1 MVKVFQ
7 ITLSAAGVDF
17 CSLCLA
23 KRTARKKIFTSCT
36 QTSAINLNTFKGSYI
51 LPYSR
56 PFKVIIVGFD
66 GVLGSVLAGALDL
79 FSFTGVS
86 WQRFLDERVE
96 PRFNVQIASLG
107 GADIRCSN
115 RLIMQAHC
123 DIGEVT
129 ECDLLLIPTIGDSID
144 KVLSQNS
151 ELIPHLQRLANTKAD
166 IASNCSGAFF
176 LAKAGLLDGK
186 VATTHWGYASKFKAD
201 FPLVDLQENQFV
213 TQSKNQ
219 SKSQSESQLG
229 NIFCAAGGS
238 AFYDLGLLLIERY
251 CGREIST
258 QVAKTQIIDSK
269 RGNQNSYTNV
279 TLHKPHSDQLVKQV
293 QEFIEENFRKSIQ
306 VSALAAM
313 FNITPRTLNRRFQSC
328 VAMRP
333 IEYIQAV
340 RIEQAKRLLE
350 SGDVTI
356 KSLAEQ
362 VGYEDISSFTRLFK
376 RATELTPK
384 EYQDKFS
391 RLAI

>member
-1 MVKVFQ
+1 
-7 ITLSAAGVDF
+7 
-17 CSLCLA
+17 
-23 KRTARKKIFTSCT
+23 
-36 QTSAINLNTFKGSYI
+36 
-51 LPYSR
+51 
-56 PFKVIIVGFD
+56 
-66 GVLGSVLAGALDL
+66 
-79 FSFTGVS
+79 
-86 WQRFLDERVE
+86 
-96 PRFNVQIASLG
+96 
-107 GADIRCSN
+107 
-115 RLIMQAHC
+115 MQAHC
-123 DIGEVT
+123 DIREVT

-144 KVLSQNS
+144 KVLRQNS
-151 ELIPHLQRLANTKAD
+151 ELLPHLKRLANTKAD

-176 LAKAGLLDGK
+176 LAEAGLLDNK
-186 VATTHWGYASKFKAD
+186 TATTHWGYANKFKAD

-213 TQSKNQ
+213 TQSK
-219 SKSQSESQLG
+219 SQSG

-279 TLHKPHSDQLVKQV
+279 TLHKPHADQLVKQV
-293 QEFIEENFRKSIQ
+293 QEFIEEKFKQPIQ
-306 VSALAAM
+306 VSSLAAM
-313 FNITPRTLNRRFQSC
+313 VNITPRTLNRRFQSA

-362 VGYEDISSFTRLFK
+362 VGYDDISSFTRLFK

>member
-1 MVKVFQ
+1 M
-7 ITLSAAGVDF
+7 
-17 CSLCLA
+17 
-23 KRTARKKIFTSCT
+23 
-36 QTSAINLNTFKGSYI
+36 
-51 LPYSR
+51 
-56 PFKVIIVGFD
+56 
-66 GVLGSVLAGALDL
+66 LGSALTGALDL

-86 WQRFLDERVE
+86 WQRFLNEEVE

-107 GADIRCSN
+107 GVDIRCSN
-115 RLIMQAHC
+115 RLIMQAHS
-123 DIGEVT
+123 DIQEVT

-151 ELIPHLQRLANTKAD
+151 DLIPHIKRLANTKAD

-186 VATTHWGYASKFKAD
+186 VATTHWGYANKFKAD

-219 SKSQSESQLG
+219 SKEQSG

-279 TLHKPHSDQLVKQV
+279 TLHKPHSDQLVQQV
-293 QEFIEENFRKSIQ
+293 QEFIEENFRQAIQ
-306 VSALAAM
+306 VSHLAAM
-313 FNITPRTLNRRFQSC
+313 VNITPRTLNRRFQSC

-350 SGDVTI
+350 LGDVTI

-362 VGYEDISSFTRLFK
+362 VGYDDISSFTRLFK

>member
-1 MVKVFQ
+1 MPY
-7 ITLSAAGVDF
+7 
-17 CSLCLA
+17 
-23 KRTARKKIFTSCT
+23 
-36 QTSAINLNTFKGSYI
+36 FK
-51 LPYSR
+51 

-66 GVLGSVLAGALDL
+66 GVLGSALTGALDL

-86 WQRFLDERVE
+86 WQRFLNEEVE

-107 GADIRCSN
+107 GVDIRCSN
-115 RLIMQAHC
+115 RLIMQAHS
-123 DIGEVT
+123 DIQEVT

-151 ELIPHLQRLANTKAD
+151 DLIPHIKRLANTKAD

-186 VATTHWGYASKFKAD
+186 VATTHWGYANKFKAD

-219 SKSQSESQLG
+219 SKEQSG

-279 TLHKPHSDQLVKQV
+279 TLHKPHSDQLVQQV
-293 QEFIEENFRKSIQ
+293 QEFIEENFRQAIQ
-306 VSALAAM
+306 VSHLAAM
-313 FNITPRTLNRRFQSC
+313 VNITPRTLNRRFQSC

-350 SGDVTI
+350 LGDVTI

-362 VGYEDISSFTRLFK
+362 VGYDDISSFTRLFK

>member
-1 MVKVFQ
+1 MPYFKP
-7 ITLSAAGVDF
+7 
-17 CSLCLA
+17 
-23 KRTARKKIFTSCT
+23 FT
-36 QTSAINLNTFKGSYI
+36 
-51 LPYSR
+51 
-56 PFKVIIVGFD
+56 VIIVGFD
-66 GVLGSVLAGALDL
+66 GVLGSALTGALDL

-86 WQRFLDERVE
+86 WQRFLGERVE

-107 GADIRCSN
+107 GVDIKCSN

-123 DIGEVT
+123 DIQEVT

-144 KVLSQNS
+144 KVLSQNND
-151 ELIPHLQRLANTKAD
+151 LILHIKRLANTKAD
-166 IASNCSGAFF
+166 IASNCSGAFL
-176 LAKAGLLDGK
+176 LAAAGLLDGK
-186 VATTHWGYASKFKAD
+186 VATTHWGYANKFKAD

-213 TQSKNQ
+213 TQSRNQ
-219 SKSQSESQLG
+219 SNNQSG

-238 AFYDLGLLLIERY
+238 AFYDLALLLIERY

-279 TLHKPHSDQLVKQV
+279 TLHKPHADPLVKQV
-293 QEFIEENFRKSIQ
+293 QEFIEQNFTQPMQ
-306 VSALAAM
+306 VSHLAAM
-313 FNITPRTLNRRFQSC
+313 VNITARTFNRRFQAC
-328 VAMRP
+328 TAMRP

-350 SGDVTI
+350 SGEVTI
-356 KSLAEQ
+356 KSLASQ
-362 VGYEDISSFTRLFK
+362 VGYEDNSSFTRLFK

>member
-1 MVKVFQ
+1 MP
-7 ITLSAAGVDF
+7 S
-17 CSLCLA
+17 
-23 KRTARKKIFTSCT
+23 
-36 QTSAINLNTFKGSYI
+36 NE
-51 LPYSR
+51 
-56 PFKVIIVGFD
+56 PFKVIILGFD

-86 WQRFLDERVE
+86 WQRFLDQEVE
-96 PRFNVQIASLG
+96 PRFKVQIASLK

-123 DIGEVT
+123 DIESVT
-129 ECDLLLIPTIGDSID
+129 DCDLLLIPTIGDSID
-144 KVLSQNS
+144 KVLAQNS
-151 ELIPHLQRLANTKAD
+151 DLLAHIKRLANTQAD

-186 VATTHWGYASKFKAD
+186 TATTHWGYANKFAAD
-201 FPLVDLQENQFV
+201 YPLVDLQENQFV
-213 TQSKNQ
+213 TQS
-219 SKSQSESQLG
+219 G

-238 AFYDLGLLLIERY
+238 AFYDLALLLIERY

-279 TLHKPHSDQLVKQV
+279 TLHKPHSDLLVKRV
-293 QEFIEENFRKSIQ
+293 QAFIEDNFTQPIQ
-306 VSALAAM
+306 VSSLAAM
-313 FNITPRTLNRRFQSC
+313 VNITPRTLNRRFQSC

-350 SGDVTI
+350 SGEVSI
-356 KSLAEQ
+356 KSLADR
-362 VGYEDISSFTRLFK
+362 VGYNDISSFARLFK

-384 EYQDKFS
+384 EYQNKFS
-391 RLAI
+391 RSDYLKAL

>member
-1 MVKVFQ
+1 MPY
-7 ITLSAAGVDF
+7 
-17 CSLCLA
+17 
-23 KRTARKKIFTSCT
+23 
-36 QTSAINLNTFKGSYI
+36 FK
-51 LPYSR
+51 
-56 PFKVIIVGFD
+56 PFKVIILGFD

-86 WQRFLDERVE
+86 WQRFLDEDVE

-107 GADIRCSN
+107 GGDIRCSN
-115 RLIMQAHC
+115 RLMMQAHC
-123 DIGEVT
+123 DIREVM
-129 ECDLLLIPTIGDSID
+129 ECDLLLVPTIGDSID
-144 KVLSQNS
+144 KVLRQNS
-151 ELIPHLQRLANTKAD
+151 ELLPHLKRLANTKAD

-176 LAKAGLLDGK
+176 LAEAGLLDNRI
-186 VATTHWGYASKFKAD
+186 ATTHWGYANKFKAD

-213 TQSKNQ
+213 THSSN
-219 SKSQSESQLG
+219 ESG

-251 CGREIST
+251 CGRELST

-293 QEFIEENFRKSIQ
+293 QDFIEENFKQPLQ
-306 VSALAAM
+306 VSSLAAM
-313 FNITPRTLNRRFQSC
+313 ANITPRTLNRRFQSC

-350 SGDVTI
+350 LGDVTI
-356 KSLAEQ
+356 KSLADQ
-362 VGYEDISSFTRLFK
+362 VGYDDISSFTRLFK

>member
-1 MVKVFQ
+1 MS
-7 ITLSAAGVDF
+7 IPY
-17 CSLCLA
+17 
-23 KRTARKKIFTSCT
+23 FT
-36 QTSAINLNTFKGSYI
+36 
-51 LPYSR
+51 

-66 GVLGSVLAGALDL
+66 GVLGSALTGALDL

-86 WQRFLDERVE
+86 WQRFLDEPVE

-107 GADIRCSN
+107 GVDIRCSN

-123 DIGEVT
+123 DIAKVLD
-129 ECDLLLIPTIGDSID
+129 CDLLLIPTIGDSID

-151 ELIPHLQRLANTKAD
+151 KLIAHIKRLANTKAD

-186 VATTHWGYASKFKAD
+186 VATTHWGYASKFKAEY
-201 FPLVDLQENQFV
+201 PLVDLQENQFV
-213 TQSKNQ
+213 TQSKSASKNQ
-219 SKSQSESQLG
+219 SG

-279 TLHKPHSDQLVKQV
+279 SLHRPHSDPLVKQV
-293 QEFIEENFRKSIQ
+293 QEFIEENFRQPMQ
-306 VSALAAM
+306 VSHLATRV
-313 FNITPRTLNRRFQSC
+313 NVTPRTLNRRFQAC

-340 RIEQAKRLLE
+340 RVEQAKRLLE
-350 SGDVTI
+350 LGDVTI

-362 VGYEDISSFTRLFK
+362 VGYDDISSFTRLFK

-384 EYQDKFS
+384 EYQEKFS

>member
-1 MVKVFQ
+1 MPY
-7 ITLSAAGVDF
+7 
-17 CSLCLA
+17 
-23 KRTARKKIFTSCT
+23 
-36 QTSAINLNTFKGSYI
+36 FK
-51 LPYSR
+51 
-56 PFKVIIVGFD
+56 PFNVIVLGFD

-86 WQRFLDERVE
+86 WQRFSNEAVE
-96 PRFNVQIASLG
+96 PRFKVQIASLG
-107 GADIRCSN
+107 GGDIRCSN
-115 RLIMQAHC
+115 RLMMRAHC
-123 DIGEVT
+123 DIQDVT
-129 ECDLLLIPTIGDSID
+129 ECDLLLVPTIGDSID
-144 KVLSQNS
+144 KVLKQNNG
-151 ELIPHLQRLANTKAD
+151 LLPHLVRLANTKAD

-176 LAKAGLLDGK
+176 LAEAGLLDHK
-186 VATTHWGYASKFKAD
+186 VATTHWGYANKFKAD

-213 TQSKNQ
+213 THASD
-219 SKSQSESQLG
+219 ELG
-229 NIFCAAGGS
+229 SIFCAAGGS

-258 QVAKTQIIDSK
+258 QMAKTQIIDSK

-293 QEFIEENFRKSIQ
+293 QEFIEQNFRQPIQ
-306 VSALAAM
+306 VSSLAAM
-313 FNITPRTLNRRFQSC
+313 ANITPRTLNRRFQAS

-333 IEYIQAV
+333 VEYIQAV

-350 SGDVTI
+350 LGDVSI
-356 KSLAEQ
+356 KSLADQ
-362 VGYEDISSFTRLFK
+362 VGYDDISSFTRLFK

>member
-1 MVKVFQ
+1 MPY
-7 ITLSAAGVDF
+7 
-17 CSLCLA
+17 
-23 KRTARKKIFTSCT
+23 
-36 QTSAINLNTFKGSYI
+36 FK
-51 LPYSR
+51 
-56 PFKVIIVGFD
+56 PFNVIILGFD

-86 WQRFLDERVE
+86 WQRFLDEAVE
-96 PRFNVQIASLG
+96 PRFKVQIASLG
-107 GADIRCSN
+107 GGAIRCSN
-115 RLIMQAHC
+115 RLMVHAHC
-123 DIGEVT
+123 DIRDVM
-129 ECDLLLIPTIGDSID
+129 ECDLLLVPTIGDSID
-144 KVLSQNS
+144 KVLKQNN
-151 ELIPHLQRLANTKAD
+151 ELLPHLVRLANTKAD

-176 LAKAGLLDGK
+176 LAEAGLLDHK
-186 VATTHWGYASKFKAD
+186 VATTHWGYANKFKAD

-213 TQSKNQ
+213 THSSN
-219 SKSQSESQLG
+219 ESG

-258 QVAKTQIIDSK
+258 QMAKTQIIDSK

-293 QEFIEENFRKSIQ
+293 QEFIEQNFQQPIQ
-306 VSALAAM
+306 VSSLAAM
-313 FNITPRTLNRRFQSC
+313 ANITPRTLNRRFQAS

-333 IEYIQAV
+333 VEYIQAV

-350 SGDVTI
+350 LGNVSI
-356 KSLAEQ
+356 KSLADQ
-362 VGYEDISSFTRLFK
+362 VGYDDISSFTRLFK

>member
-1 MVKVFQ
+1 MPY
-7 ITLSAAGVDF
+7 
-17 CSLCLA
+17 
-23 KRTARKKIFTSCT
+23 
-36 QTSAINLNTFKGSYI
+36 FK
-51 LPYSR
+51 
-56 PFKVIIVGFD
+56 PFKVIIIGFD
-66 GVLGSVLAGALDL
+66 GVLGSALTGALDL

-86 WQRFLDERVE
+86 WQRFLDEPVE
-96 PRFNVQIASLG
+96 PRFNVQIASVG
-107 GADIRCSN
+107 GVDIRCSN

-123 DIGEVT
+123 DIQDVA

-144 KVLSQNS
+144 KALSQNAD
-151 ELIPHLQRLANTKAD
+151 LIPHLTRLADTKSD

-176 LAKAGLLDGK
+176 LAKAGLLDNRI
-186 VATTHWGYASKFKAD
+186 ATTHWGYASKFKAD

-213 TQSKNQ
+213 TH
-219 SKSQSESQLG
+219 SKSKSDSQSG

-238 AFYDLGLLLIERY
+238 AFFDLGLLLIERY
-251 CGREIST
+251 CGHEIST

-269 RGNQNSYTNV
+269 RGSQHSYTNV
-279 TLHKPHSDQLVKQV
+279 TLHKPHSDQLIKQV
-293 QEFIEENFRKSIQ
+293 QEFIEENFYQTIQ
-306 VSALAAM
+306 VSGLAAM
-313 FNITPRTLNRRFQSC
+313 VNITPRTLNRRFQSA

-350 SGDVTI
+350 LGDVTI

-362 VGYEDISSFTRLFK
+362 VGYDDISSFTRLFK

>member
-1 MVKVFQ
+1 MPY
-7 ITLSAAGVDF
+7 
-17 CSLCLA
+17 
-23 KRTARKKIFTSCT
+23 
-36 QTSAINLNTFKGSYI
+36 FK
-51 LPYSR
+51 

-66 GVLGSVLAGALDL
+66 GVLGSALTGALDL

-86 WQRFLDERVE
+86 WQRFLDEEVE

-107 GADIRCSN
+107 GVDIRCSN
-115 RLIMQAHC
+115 RLIMRAHC
-123 DIGEVT
+123 DIQEVT

-151 ELIPHLQRLANTKAD
+151 DLIPHLQRLTNTKAD

-186 VATTHWGYASKFKAD
+186 VATTHWGYANKFKAD

-213 TQSKNQ
+213 TH
-219 SKSQSESQLG
+219 SKSQSKDQSG

-293 QEFIEENFRKSIQ
+293 QEFIEENFRQSMQ
-306 VSALAAM
+306 VSNLAAM
-313 FNITPRTLNRRFQSC
+313 VNITPRTLNRRFQSC

-350 SGDVTI
+350 LGNVTI

-362 VGYEDISSFTRLFK
+362 VGYDDISSFTRLFK

-384 EYQDKFS
+384 EYQDKLLEKAEELGYEIIKVPRENSDNYYLFLKDNFS
-391 RLAI
+391 NLFDKLKILIYG

>member
-1 MVKVFQ
+1 MPY
-7 ITLSAAGVDF
+7 
-17 CSLCLA
+17 
-23 KRTARKKIFTSCT
+23 
-36 QTSAINLNTFKGSYI
+36 FK
-51 LPYSR
+51 
-56 PFKVIIVGFD
+56 PFNVIIVGFD
-66 GVLGSVLAGALDL
+66 GVLGSALTGALDL

-86 WQRFLDERVE
+86 WQRFLDETVE
-96 PRFNVQIASLG
+96 PRFKVQIASLG
-107 GADIRCSN
+107 GVDIRCSN

-123 DIGEVT
+123 DIRQVT
-129 ECDLLLIPTIGDSID
+129 DCDLLLIPTIGDSID
-144 KVLSQNS
+144 KVLSQNA
-151 ELIPHLQRLANTKAD
+151 ELLVHIKRLASTKAD

-186 VATTHWGYASKFKAD
+186 VATTHWGYANKFKVD

-213 TQSKNQ
+213 TQSKIQ
-219 SKSQSESQLG
+219 SKEQSG

-279 TLHKPHSDQLVKQV
+279 TLHKPHADQLVQQV
-293 QEFIEENFRKSIQ
+293 QDFIEENFRQAIQ
-306 VSALAAM
+306 VSQLADM
-313 FNITPRTLNRRFQSC
+313 VNITPRTLNRRFQAA
-328 VAMRP
+328 VMMRP

-350 SGDVTI
+350 LGDVTI
-356 KSLAEQ
+356 KSLACQ
-362 VGYEDISSFTRLFK
+362 VGYDDISSFTRLFK

-384 EYQDKFS
+384 EYQEKFS

>member
-1 MVKVFQ
+1 M
-7 ITLSAAGVDF
+7 
-17 CSLCLA
+17 
-23 KRTARKKIFTSCT
+23 R
-36 QTSAINLNTFKGSYI
+36 
-51 LPYSR
+51 
-56 PFKVIIVGFD
+56 
-66 GVLGSVLAGALDL
+66 
-79 FSFTGVS
+79 
-86 WQRFLDERVE
+86 
-96 PRFNVQIASLG
+96 
-107 GADIRCSN
+107 
-115 RLIMQAHC
+115 AHC
-123 DIGEVT
+123 DIQEVT

-151 ELIPHLQRLANTKAD
+151 DLIPHLQRLTNTKAD

-213 TQSKNQ
+213 TQSKSQ
-219 SKSQSESQLG
+219 SKEQSG

-293 QEFIEENFRKSIQ
+293 QEFIEENFKQSIQ
-306 VSALAAM
+306 VSGLAAM
-313 FNITPRTLNRRFQSC
+313 VNITPRTLNRRFQSC

-350 SGDVTI
+350 LGDVTI

-362 VGYEDISSFTRLFK
+362 VGYDDISSFTRLFK

>member
-1 MVKVFQ
+1 MPY
-7 ITLSAAGVDF
+7 
-17 CSLCLA
+17 
-23 KRTARKKIFTSCT
+23 
-36 QTSAINLNTFKGSYI
+36 FK
-51 LPYSR
+51 
-56 PFKVIIVGFD
+56 PFNVIVLGFD

-86 WQRFLDERVE
+86 WQRFSNEAVE
-96 PRFNVQIASLG
+96 PRFKVQIASLG
-107 GADIRCSN
+107 GGDIRCSN
-115 RLIMQAHC
+115 RLMMRAHC
-123 DIGEVT
+123 DIQDVT
-129 ECDLLLIPTIGDSID
+129 ECDLLLVPTIGDSID
-144 KVLSQNS
+144 KVLKQNNG
-151 ELIPHLQRLANTKAD
+151 LLPHLVRLANTKAD

-176 LAKAGLLDGK
+176 LAEAGLLDHK
-186 VATTHWGYASKFKAD
+186 VATTHWGYANKFKAD

-213 TQSKNQ
+213 THASD
-219 SKSQSESQLG
+219 ELG
-229 NIFCAAGGS
+229 SIFCAAGGS

-293 QEFIEENFRKSIQ
+293 QEFIEQNFRQPIQ
-306 VSALAAM
+306 VSSLAAM
-313 FNITPRTLNRRFQSC
+313 ANITPRTLNRRFQAS

-333 IEYIQAV
+333 VEYIQAV

-350 SGDVTI
+350 LGDVSI
-356 KSLAEQ
+356 KSLADQ
-362 VGYEDISSFTRLFK
+362 VGYDDISSFTRLFK

>member
-1 MVKVFQ
+1 MPY
-7 ITLSAAGVDF
+7 
-17 CSLCLA
+17 
-23 KRTARKKIFTSCT
+23 
-36 QTSAINLNTFKGSYI
+36 FK
-51 LPYSR
+51 

-66 GVLGSVLAGALDL
+66 GVLGSALTGALDL

-86 WQRFLDERVE
+86 WQRFLDEEVE

-107 GADIRCSN
+107 GVDIRCSN
-115 RLIMQAHC
+115 RLIMQAHR
-123 DIGEVT
+123 DIREVL

-144 KVLSQNS
+144 KVLRQNS
-151 ELIPHLQRLANTKAD
+151 ELIAHIKRLANTKAD

-176 LAKAGLLDGK
+176 LAKAGLLNGK
-186 VATTHWGYASKFKAD
+186 VATTHWGYADKFKAD

-213 TQSKNQ
+213 TQSKSQ
-219 SKSQSESQLG
+219 SKSQSG

-279 TLHKPHSDQLVKQV
+279 TLHKTHADQLVKQV
-293 QEFIEENFRKSIQ
+293 QEFIEENFTKAIR
-306 VSALAAM
+306 VSQLAAM
-313 FNITPRTLNRRFQSC
+313 VNITPRTLNRRFQSA

-350 SGDVTI
+350 LGNVTI

-362 VGYEDISSFTRLFK
+362 VGYDDISSFTRLFK

>member
-1 MVKVFQ
+1 MPY
-7 ITLSAAGVDF
+7 
-17 CSLCLA
+17 
-23 KRTARKKIFTSCT
+23 
-36 QTSAINLNTFKGSYI
+36 FK
-51 LPYSR
+51 
-56 PFKVIIVGFD
+56 PFKVIIIGFN
-66 GVLGSVLAGALDL
+66 GVLGSALTGALDL

-86 WQRFLDERVE
+86 WQRFLDEKVE

-107 GADIRCSN
+107 GVDIRCSN

-123 DIGEVT
+123 DIQEVT

-144 KVLSQNS
+144 KVLSQNNA
-151 ELIPHLQRLANTKAD
+151 LIPHLQRLANTKAD

-186 VATTHWGYASKFKAD
+186 VATTHWGYADKFKAD

-213 TQSKNQ
+213 TQSKEQ
-219 SKSQSESQLG
+219 SG

-279 TLHKPHSDQLVKQV
+279 TLHKPHADPLVQQV
-293 QEFIEENFRKSIQ
+293 QEFIEENFRQPIQ
-306 VSALAAM
+306 VNRLADM
-313 FNITPRTLNRRFQSC
+313 VNITPRTLNRRFQAA
-328 VAMRP
+328 VTMRP

-350 SGDVTI
+350 LGDVTI

-362 VGYEDISSFTRLFK
+362 VGYDDISSFTRLFK

>member
-1 MVKVFQ
+1 MPY
-7 ITLSAAGVDF
+7 
-17 CSLCLA
+17 
-23 KRTARKKIFTSCT
+23 
-36 QTSAINLNTFKGSYI
+36 FK
-51 LPYSR
+51 
-56 PFKVIIVGFD
+56 PFKVIILGFD

-86 WQRFLDERVE
+86 WQRFLDEAVE

-107 GADIRCSN
+107 GGAIRCSN
-115 RLIMQAHC
+115 RLMVHAHC
-123 DIGEVT
+123 DIQDVM
-129 ECDLLLIPTIGDSID
+129 ECDLLLVPTIGDSID
-144 KVLSQNS
+144 KVLRQNS
-151 ELIPHLQRLANTKAD
+151 ALLPHLKRLANTNAD

-176 LAKAGLLDGK
+176 LAEAGLLDNK
-186 VATTHWGYASKFKAD
+186 IATTHWGYANKFKAD

-213 TQSKNQ
+213 TQSD
-219 SKSQSESQLG
+219 

-293 QEFIEENFRKSIQ
+293 QEFIEENFYHPMQISR
-306 VSALAAM
+306 LAGM
-313 FNITPRTLNRRFQSC
+313 VNVTPRTLNRRFQAS

-350 SGDVTI
+350 SGNVTI
-356 KSLAEQ
+356 KSLADQ
-362 VGYEDISSFTRLFK
+362 VGYDDISSFTRLFK

-391 RLAI
+391 RLPI

>member
-1 MVKVFQ
+1 M
-7 ITLSAAGVDF
+7 
-17 CSLCLA
+17 
-23 KRTARKKIFTSCT
+23 
-36 QTSAINLNTFKGSYI
+36 
-51 LPYSR
+51 PYSK
-56 PFKVIIVGFD
+56 PFKVIILGFD

-123 DIGEVT
+123 DIQDVI

-219 SKSQSESQLG
+219 SKSQSKDQSG

-293 QEFIEENFRKSIQ
+293 QEFIEENFKQPIQ
-306 VSALAAM
+306 ISRLAAM
-313 FNITPRTLNRRFQSC
+313 VNITPRTLNRRFQSC

>member
-1 MVKVFQ
+1 MPY
-7 ITLSAAGVDF
+7 
-17 CSLCLA
+17 
-23 KRTARKKIFTSCT
+23 
-36 QTSAINLNTFKGSYI
+36 FK
-51 LPYSR
+51 

-86 WQRFLDERVE
+86 WQRFLDEEVE
-96 PRFNVQIASLG
+96 PRFSVQIASLG

-115 RLIMQAHC
+115 RLIMRAHC
-123 DIGEVT
+123 DIQEVT

-151 ELIPHLQRLANTKAD
+151 DLIPHLQRLANTKAD

-213 TQSKNQ
+213 THSKNQ
-219 SKSQSESQLG
+219 SG

-293 QEFIEENFRKSIQ
+293 QEFIEENFRQAIQ
-306 VSALAAM
+306 VSQLADM
-313 FNITPRTLNRRFQSC
+313 VNITPRTLNRRFQSC

-350 SGDVTI
+350 LGDVTI

-362 VGYEDISSFTRLFK
+362 VGYDDISSFTRLFK